1 MPLLE
6 TDGARVAY
14 TDTGA
19 PAGRPDAPTVLFGH
33 GLLFSGW
40 MFSAQVEALRSS
52 YRCVTV
58 DWRGQGDSPPAVDGR
73 YDMDSLAEDAVE
85 LIEHLG
91 VAPVHYVGLS
101 MGGFVGQRVAARRP
115 DLVRS
120 LTLLDTSAERE
131 ATSNVVKDWLLAQVY
146 RYVGIGPVRRDVM
159 KVMFGPAFRADP
171 GHGAVVDEWVRRLS
185 ACDRNAIRQAVLG
198 VIRRSGVVH
207 EIPAITAPT
216 LVIVGADDVP
226 TPVERART
234 IAATIPGARLE
245 IVADCGHSSTVEQPE
260 AVTRLLTE
268 FLASMDGSAGG

>member
-1 MPLLE
+1 VPLLE

-19 PAGRPDAPTVLFGH
+19 PAGRPHAPTVLFGH

-226 TPVERART
+226 TPIERART